1 MKSESCTLVATAFLC
16 SSLLVATVD
25 AQAMSVTMQFTVTG
39 FDISNENSAPT
50 NPVTGSI
57 SWEAAS
63 VNGPIQ
69 SFTSINLN
77 LDGHAY
83 SIGEI
88 GYYSFPSDP
97 YTSWDVIGGTL
108 NDVGG
113 IGNQTDD
120 FWIRWDRDQLTW
132 YDFSYSSSQ
141 KSGIWYSGPGNT
153 PTFTPFSIAA
163 SPVPLPAAAWLL
175 GSGLLGL
182 IGVARKRKAA

>member
-1 MKSESCTLVATAFLC
+1 MKSNSCTLVATALLC
-16 SSLLVATVD
+16 SSLLAATVD

-39 FDISNENSAPT
+39 FDISNGNSAPT

-57 SWEAAS
+57 SWQAAS
-63 VNGPIQ
+63 VNGPVQ

-88 GYYSFPSDP
+88 GYYSFPSNP
-97 YTSWDVIGGTL
+97 YASWDLIGGTL
-108 NDVGG
+108 NDVGS
-113 IGNQTDD
+113 IGSQTDD
-120 FWIRWDRDQLTW
+120 FYIRWDRDQLTGF
-132 YDFSYSSSQ
+132 DFAYTSSQ
-141 KSGIWYSGPGNT
+141 RSGGWSSAVYNT
-153 PTFTPFSIAA
+153 PNFTSFSIAA

-182 IGVARKRKAA
+182 IGAARKHKAA